1 MSDAAAT
8 TDTWFHSASANPVIS
23 ARVVTVADAFTRY
36 ATPISLDRTV
46 APAAL
51 RTDCADIDGVG
62 AVSSTVTNDEEFVDK
77 LPASSNKNARYEPST
92 RPDNGNEVEVLAE
105 VMTTDV
111 QRFAF
116 APVMLDTALTV
127 TVDFTRYTAPVSV
140 ADTVALAELLARTLV
155 NVGAV
160 ATRSIVTVEATASE
174 AGPLLP
180 DTSLTPLAANVRLTV
195 PSVHELTD
203 TVIEVPVD
211 ADGVNTQFV
220 AVPVFEKSDD
230 MRPLILSLNV
240 SV

>member
-1 MSDAAAT
+1 M
-8 TDTWFHSASANPVIS
+8 IS

-51 RTDCADIDGVG
+51 RTDRADINGVG
-62 AVSSTVTNDEEFVDK
+62 AVSSTVTDDEEFVDK

-92 RPDNGNEVEVLAE
+92 RPDNGNGNEVEVLAE

-127 TVDFTRYTAPVSV
+127 TVDFTRYTVPVSV
-140 ADTVALAELLARTLV
+140 ADTVALAELFARTLV

-160 ATRSIVTVEATASE
+160 ATRSTLTVEATASE

-180 DTSLTPLAANVRLTV
+180 DTSLTPLAANDRLTV

-220 AVPVFEKSDD
+220 AVPELFEKSDD
-230 MRPLILSLNV
+230 MRPLILSLKV

>member
-1 MSDAAAT
+1 MA
-8 TDTWFHSASANPVIS
+8 
-23 ARVVTVADAFTRY
+23 
-36 ATPISLDRTV
+36 
-46 APAAL
+46 
-51 RTDCADIDGVG
+51 
-62 AVSSTVTNDEEFVDK
+62 
-77 LPASSNKNARYEPST
+77 
-92 RPDNGNEVEVLAE
+92 
-105 VMTTDV
+105 TDV
-111 QRFAF
+111 QRFEF

-127 TVDFTRYTAPVSV
+127 TVDFTRYTVPVSV
-140 ADTVALAELLARTLV
+140 ADTVALAELLARILV

-160 ATRSIVTVEATASE
+160 ATRSTLTVEATASE

-180 DTSLTPLAANVRLTV
+180 DTSLTPLATNVRLTV